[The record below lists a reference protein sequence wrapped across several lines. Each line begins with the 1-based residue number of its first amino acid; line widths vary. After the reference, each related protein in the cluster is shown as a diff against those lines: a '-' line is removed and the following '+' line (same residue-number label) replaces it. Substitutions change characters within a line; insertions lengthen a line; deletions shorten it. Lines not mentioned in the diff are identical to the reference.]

1 MLCPE
6 CGSTQ
11 LDDARFCIHCGR
23 SFRPATSVA
32 EIPPEL
38 RWEYMNLTIPIQ
50 LEFTVVD
57 GDDAFFQRFDDIVQ
71 QHLERAAQDGWQPAE
86 RTDYRS
92 LSAAGRV
99 QKHFIQRR
107 TLFNAVFGGKV
118 ELCELVRIRVARPIP
133 TGDPGSPSG
142 GV

>member
-1 MLCPE
+1 MFCPE
-6 CGSTQ
+6 CGSKQ
-11 LDDARFCIHCGR
+11 LDEARFCIHCGR
-23 SFRPATSVA
+23 SFRPAPSVA
-32 EIPPEL
+32 EISSEL
-38 RWEYMNLTIPIQ
+38 RWEYMNLAIPIQ
-50 LEFTVVD
+50 LEFVVAD
-57 GDDAFFQRFDDIVQ
+57 GDEGFFRRFDNIVRQ
-71 QHLERAAQDGWQPAE
+71 YLERVAQDGWSPVE

-118 ELCELVRIRVARPIP
+118 EVCELVRIRLARSVPI
-133 TGDPGSPSG
+133 GAPGGPSD